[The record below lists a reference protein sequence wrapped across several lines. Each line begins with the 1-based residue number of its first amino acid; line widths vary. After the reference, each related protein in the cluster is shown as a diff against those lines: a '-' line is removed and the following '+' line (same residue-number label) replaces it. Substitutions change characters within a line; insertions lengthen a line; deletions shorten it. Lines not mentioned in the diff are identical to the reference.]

1 MSAPVSILSRVED
14 FLQERRQLGFAL
26 RKQDLTLKSFARY
39 VDRLR
44 WQGPLTVEL
53 MADWARRDKWQR

>member
-26 RKQDLTLKSFARY
+26 RKHLISDEPQPIGLPARARPRCR
-39 VDRLR
+39 RLR
-44 WQGPLTVEL
+44 AGT
-53 MADWARRDKWQR
+53 A